1 MAQRASWKDLSIGLA
16 ATLGVLLIGGL
27 ILVFGRVG
35 ALHGKTFRL
44 YVTTEAARG
53 VIRGTEVWLDGQ
65 KVGLVKSVG
74 FEPPSRAAI
83 QRLVLG
89 LDILDDVRQNI
100 RADSRVTIRS
110 GATLIGDQVVY
121 MSSGTAGAH
130 PVGSGDTIQAHQ
142 SDVESATA
150 QAATAAREFPAILAN
165 VRLLGAQL
173 QSTQGAVGAFLGRGG
188 GAEMQRVRGKTERLM
203 SRLESSGGLL
213 SMVASGRSDLQS
225 RAAQAMAEADS
236 IRQLL
241 ASNEHSLGR
250 FRRDSTLIRDVSQL
264 RLQMVELNRLANS
277 PTGTIGRL
285 RADSAIAVAIR
296 HDLAALDSLMTD
308 LKKHPLRYIAF

>member
-1 MAQRASWKDLSIGLA
+1 MAQRVGWRDLSIGIA

-35 ALHGKTFRL
+35 ALHGNTFRL
-44 YVTTEAARG
+44 YISTDAARG
-53 VIRGTEVWLDGQ
+53 VIKGTEVWLDGQ
-65 KVGLVKSVG
+65 KVGLVKSVD
-74 FEPPSRAAI
+74 FQSPSEAVS

-121 MSSGTAGAH
+121 MSSGTAGAQ
-130 PVGSGDTIQAHQ
+130 PVGGGDTIQAHQ
-142 SDVESATA
+142 SDVESVTA
-150 QAATAAREFPAILAN
+150 QAATAAHEFPAILAN
-165 VRLLGAQL
+165 VKLLGAQL
-173 QSTQGAVGAFLGRGG
+173 QSAQGAVGAFLGAGG
-188 GAEMQRVRGKTERLM
+188 GVEMQRVRGKTERLM
-203 SRLESSGGLL
+203 ARLETSGGLL
-213 SMVASGRSDLQS
+213 GMVASGRSDLQR
-225 RAAQAMAEADS
+225 RAEHAMAEADS

-241 ASNEHSLGR
+241 ASNQHSLGR
-250 FRRDSTLIRDVSQL
+250 FRRDSTLIRDIGQL
-264 RLQMVELNRLANS
+264 RLQLVELNRLASS
-277 PTGTIGRL
+277 PTGTIGRFH
-285 RADSAIAVAIR
+285 ADSAIAVAIR